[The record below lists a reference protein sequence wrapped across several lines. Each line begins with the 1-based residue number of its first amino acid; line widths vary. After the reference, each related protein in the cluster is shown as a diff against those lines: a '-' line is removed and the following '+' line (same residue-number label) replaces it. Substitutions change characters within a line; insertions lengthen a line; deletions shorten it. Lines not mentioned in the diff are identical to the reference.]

1 MLITNKKNN
10 PMRKLLLGAA
20 MLLMAQISFGQAVT
34 DNAVIPVS
42 ITLNSI
48 LRLSVTS
55 GGNIQFVVNTIDQYE
70 NGIPNASQYT
80 TTFQVASSRNFE
92 VTLGAEDQTF
102 VGLETGS
109 TSLALDNVGYTM
121 GGTGTGTVPGS
132 LQALV
137 ALVDGLGASTATT
150 IVDGDAGAAADNIYE
165 IQWELGTMET
175 GMNPTSLLEQS
186 LDADIYITNVF
197 LNVVPVP

>member
-1 MLITNKKNN
+1 MKK
-10 PMRKLLLGAA
+10 LVLGVA
-20 MLLMAQISFGQAVT
+20 MLLLAQMGFGQAVT

-70 NGIPNASQYT
+70 NGIANTSQYT
-80 TTFQVASSRNFE
+80 TTFQVASSRDFT

-102 VGLETGS
+102 IGLETS
-109 TSLALDNVGYTM
+109 NTDLTLDNVGYEIATP
-121 GGTGTGTVPGS
+121 GLGTVPTG

-137 ALVDGLGASTATT
+137 AFVDGGGLPSAAT
-150 IVDGDAGAAADNIYE
+150 IVTADAGAADDNIYE
-165 IQWELGTMET
+165 IQWELGT
-175 GMNPTSLLEQS
+175 GVAPMNTSTLLEQS

-197 LNVVPVP
+197 LNVTPQP

>member
-1 MLITNKKNN
+1 MKKFLVVAA
-10 PMRKLLLGAA
+10 LLLTVQ
-20 MLLMAQISFGQAVT
+20 MSFGQAVT

-70 NGIPNASQYT
+70 NGIPNSSQYT

-92 VTLGAEDQTF
+92 VNLGAEDQTF
-102 VGLETGS
+102 IGLETGS

-121 GGTGTGTVPGS
+121 GGTGSGTPVAG

-150 IVDGDAGAAADNIYE
+150 IVTGDAGAASDNIYE
-165 IQWELGTMET
+165 IQWELGTGT
-175 GMNPTSLLEQS
+175 APMNTLTLLEQS

>member
-1 MLITNKKNN
+1 M
-10 PMRKLLLGAA
+10 LLL
-20 MLLMAQISFGQAVT
+20 AQMGFGQAVT

-70 NGIPNASQYT
+70 NGIANTSQYT
-80 TTFQVASSRNFE
+80 TTFQVASSRDFT

-102 VGLETGS
+102 IGLETS
-109 TSLALDNVGYTM
+109 NTDLTLDNVGYEIATP
-121 GGTGTGTVPGS
+121 GLGTVPTG

-137 ALVDGLGASTATT
+137 AFVDGGGLPSAAT
-150 IVDGDAGAAADNIYE
+150 IVTADAGAADDNIYE
-165 IQWELGTMET
+165 IQWELGT
-175 GMNPTSLLEQS
+175 GVAPMNTSTLLEQS

-197 LNVVPVP
+197 LNVTPQP